1 MPGNTASVNSNGEPR
16 SLHESARASLL
27 RSADLA
33 EAIASTFERM
43 AATYRAMAEGAR
55 SPDSSKRLLGH
66 AARLEN
72 RADLERAA
80 AEQMQVRYQPEGFR
94 P

>member
-1 MPGNTASVNSNGEPR
+1 
-16 SLHESARASLL
+16 
-27 RSADLA
+27 
-33 EAIASTFERM
+33 M

>member
-1 MPGNTASVNSNGEPR
+1 MNSNGEPR
-16 SLHESARASLL
+16 SLHASAKASLL

-80 AEQMQVRYQPEGFR
+80 AEQMQVRYQPEGFLR